1 MMEVNHWLPK
11 TLKQDYAAQFPFE
24 FLSPI
29 SLTMTTTSGRVQI
42 RVQHSRPSIMNAAIT
57 TMEQSSARKTYE
69 QTPSNGANGATQA
82 P

>member
-1 MMEVNHWLPK
+1 
-11 TLKQDYAAQFPFE
+11 
-24 FLSPI
+24 
-29 SLTMTTTSGRVQI
+29 
-42 RVQHSRPSIMNAAIT
+42 MNAAIT